1 MNVIIVGGGQVGAYI
16 ANILLKNN
24 CSVKVIESRDNV
36 FEKLRKEIPLENI
49 VFGNGSDP
57 SVLEAAGIAKADVV
71 AAVTGADETNLVV
84 ATIAKFEFDVSR
96 VIARVNNPRNA
107 WLFDAGMGVDVG
119 LNQADLMAHLVVEE
133 IDLKNMLT
141 LIKLKRSNYS
151 IVQVKVDSQSA
162 IVNKTVKDLVLP
174 ANAVMIAV
182 YRGNDV
188 IMPHGDTVI
197 TADDTIVAFAD
208 EDAQVVINSLFCA
221 PVCVAN

>member
-141 LIKLKRSNYS
+141 LIKLKRSNFS

-162 IVNKTVKDLVLP
+162 IANKTVKDLVLP
-174 ANAVMIAV
+174 ANAVLIAV

-188 IMPHGDTVI
+188 IIPHGDTVI